1 MLDVNITKRL
11 ATLDLA
17 VVFSLDA
24 EVLALFGPSGSGKS
38 MTLKMIAG
46 IETPDRGHI
55 RSAEH
60 TFFDSGAG
68 VNLAPQRRRVGY
80 VPQHYALFP
89 HLTALENITFPLR
102 KGLRWPAGRARDRA
116 HELLEMFGLA
126 DRAHA
131 RPRQLSGGQQQRVS
145 LGRALAGEPDIL
157 LLDEPFA
164 ALDAPVRAELRQE
177 FRAIQQRLQIPVL
190 FVTHDLEEA
199 ASLAGR
205 MAVVIDGAV
214 RQLDLTRTILDR
226 PVDRQVAQLVGARNI
241 VAGAVRRHSTGICA
255 DTPIGAIGIAAT
267 SLKDGARADIII
279 RPDAIRIIRPG
290 RPLDQLR
297 DATMVSGTIS
307 DLIDH
312 GTRIAV
318 FATVEGTLLEAS
330 LSPTA
335 AGRLELRPGDPI
347 QLAILQTYLHVIPAD
362 A

>member
-1 MLDVNITKRL
+1 MLDVNIGRRL

-17 VVFSLDA
+17 VQFSLDA

-46 IETPDRGHI
+46 IETPDQGHI
-55 RSAEH
+55 RSGEH
-60 TFFDSGAG
+60 AFFDSGAG

-102 KGLRWPAGRARDRA
+102 KGLRWPAGRAQDRA

-126 DRAHA
+126 DQSHA

-145 LGRALAGEPDIL
+145 LARALAGEPEVL

-164 ALDAPVRAELRQE
+164 ALDAPIRAELRHE

-205 MAVVIDGAV
+205 MAIVIDGAI
-214 RQLDLTRTILDR
+214 RQLDQPRAILDR

-241 VAGAVRRHSTGICA
+241 VPGIVRRHSTGTCA
-255 DTPIGAIGIAAT
+255 ETPIGAIDIGST
-267 SLKDGARADIII
+267 LLEDGAQADIII
-279 RPDAIRIIRPG
+279 RPDAIRIVRPG
-290 RPLDQLR
+290 RSTDRLR
-297 DATMVSGTIS
+297 NATMVSGMIA

-318 FATVEGTLLEAS
+318 FATVHGTLLEVS

-335 AGRLELRPGDPI
+335 AGRLDLRAGNPI
-347 QLAILQTYLHVIPAD
+347 QLAILQAYLHVIPSGA
-362 A
+362 